1 MNPHRCVD
9 CGFLNFASATS
20 CKRCKAKLVMAPPSE
35 PAGNNFYGGYPGGM
49 QPGYQTATGYAA
61 TAYIAPGYSQPVSS
75 PQYFPTPVAPLPR
88 TSKNGGTNA
97 LLLSLLCITVVVAL
111 GLGIV
116 WKFGKHAPS
125 NPGWLEYKSDDGAFR
140 VEMPV
145 KPLETSETTPTPT
158 GDMQTRILLGSMR
171 EKGVYVIAYTDYP
184 PNSLKVSPDVLL
196 DTVAQGAVKESGAT
210 MVSKKLITLDGYQGI
225 EVEMT
230 LPPGKLRS
238 GGLAVCRIYWTA
250 PRIYTIFVG
259 GPESSEVYM
268 DRMKFLDSFKLRKKS
283 A

>member
-1 MNPHRCVD
+1 
-9 CGFLNFASATS
+9 
-20 CKRCKAKLVMAPPSE
+20 
-35 PAGNNFYGGYPGGM
+35 M